1 MNALSRILILATVL
15 LAGPATLAGTVIEGR
30 PKSNDDIEWAA
41 SRNSAMEGR
50 ANVQFTYRTS
60 SVSIQAGDGA
70 ELAAIRN
77 ALALTGTVNFTIA
90 REAVRS

>member
-1 MNALSRILILATVL
+1 MTTSNGQHRE
-15 LAGPATLAGTVIEGR
+15 TLRWKDA
-30 PKSNDDIEWAA
+30 PK
-41 SRNSAMEGR
+41 
-50 ANVQFTYRTS
+50 VQFTYRTS